1 MRINEF
7 TAVSTK
13 RVTLVPYSA
22 HHVPKYHEWMKD
34 PDIQAATASEPL
46 TLDEEYGMQRS
57 WRVDGDK
64 LTFIICR
71 PVPENNSSAGTT
83 RDGQQLDL
91 TSMIGDVNL
100 FISLV
105 EDDADDDQH
114 QLLLVGEV
122 ELMIAEKT
130 EQGKG
135 LGRAALLAFL
145 RYIMLHERLILT
157 EFQAGQR
164 AIKDHS
170 ESTSTLENHGA
181 SSPTRFDHFA
191 VKIGQTNHRSMALF
205 ESLGFR
211 KTSDTPSYFGEYELR
226 LGRAEAQR
234 NVVSDPDARTRGLL
248 EGYTELK
255 YLCP

>member
-7 TAVSTK
+7 TAVFTT

-46 TLDEEYGMQRS
+46 SLDEEYGMQRS

-71 PVPENNSSAGTT
+71 PPPENNNSQET

-100 FISLV
+100 FISIA
-105 EDDADDDQH
+105 EDDADNDQH
-114 QLLLVGEV
+114 QSLLVGEL
-122 ELMIAEKT
+122 ELMIAEKA

-135 LGRAALLAFL
+135 FGRAALLAFL
-145 RYIMLHERLILT
+145 KYIMLHERWILT
-157 EFQAGQR
+157 EFQAGQQR
-164 AIKDHS
+164 ADDQGGPSKAD
-170 ESTSTLENHGA
+170 HGA
-181 SSPTRFDHFA
+181 ALFDYFA
-191 VKIGQTNHRSMALF
+191 VKIGQTNHRSIALF

-211 KTSDTPSYFGEYELR
+211 KTGDTPSYFGEYELR

-234 NVVSDPDARTRGLL
+234 NVVSDPDSRTSALL
-248 EGYTELK
+248 DGYTEVR